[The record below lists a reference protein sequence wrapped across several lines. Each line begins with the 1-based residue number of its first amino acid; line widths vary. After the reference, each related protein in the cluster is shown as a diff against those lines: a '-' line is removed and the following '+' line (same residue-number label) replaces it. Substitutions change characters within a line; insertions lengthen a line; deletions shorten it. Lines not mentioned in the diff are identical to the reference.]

1 MRAPSAPSDGEGARR
16 EEVSCD
22 ARNEAGIRL
31 AEGTG
36 IDTLP
41 PVLAWSLRSAA
52 TLGAI
57 ALAARPPAS
66 AAEALGLAVAAL
78 VVAALAVWPAEPSQ
92 PSA

>member
-1 MRAPSAPSDGEGARR
+1 M
-16 EEVSCD
+16 
-22 ARNEAGIRL
+22 
-31 AEGTG
+31 
-36 IDTLP
+36 
-41 PVLAWSLRSAA
+41 LAWSLRSAA

-92 PSA
+92 SSA